1 MKHKIALFSIVNII
15 METTRNKLTKDEK
28 IFFFKLSNYLDTKL
42 YYFGSVQRADYFP
55 NSSDID
61 VDIFTHNEKSTIM
74 QLMNFLNVERKQFK
88 RFVWKLNNNNDKLA
102 HGYKLMYKNEANN
115 FSVEF
120 SIYNEK
126 YKRYILYE
134 HNDKKDIPLHAT
146 VLLII
151 IKFLY
156 YTLQI
161 IPSKWYTEAKKFILS
176 TLIFKKDDHFVV
188 IDPK

>member
-1 MKHKIALFSIVNII
+1 
-15 METTRNKLTKDEK
+15 METTRNNLTYDEK
-28 IFFFKLSNYLDTKL
+28 KFFYKLSNYLDTKL
-42 YYFGSVQRADYFP
+42 YYFGSVQRGDYFP
-55 NSSDID
+55 TSSDID
-61 VDIFTHNEKSTIM
+61 VDIFTENENNTIIK
-74 QLMNFLNVERKQFK
+74 LMNFLNVERHEFK

-102 HGYKLMYKNEANN
+102 YGYKIMYKNKENN

-134 HNDKKDIPLHAT
+134 HNDKKDLPLHAT
-146 VLLII
+146 ILLII

-156 YTLQI
+156 YTFNIL
-161 IPSKWYTEAKKFILS
+161 PSKWYIETKKFILS

-188 IDPK
+188 IDVK

>member
-1 MKHKIALFSIVNII
+1 
-15 METTRNKLTKDEK
+15 METTRNKLSQEET
-28 IFFFKLSNYLDTKL
+28 IFFNKLSNYLDTKL
-42 YYFGSVQRADYFP
+42 YYFGSVQRGDYFP

-61 VDIFTHNEKSTIM
+61 VDVFTEDENSTIIK
-74 QLMNFLNVERKQFK
+74 LMNFLNVERNEFK

-102 HGYKLMYKNEANN
+102 YGYKLMYKNEMGK

-120 SIYNEK
+120 SIYNDK
-126 YKRYILYE
+126 YKQHILYE

-156 YTLQI
+156 YTLNI
-161 IPSKWYTEAKKFILS
+161 IPSKWYNETKKFILS

>member
-1 MKHKIALFSIVNII
+1 
-15 METTRNKLTKDEK
+15 
-28 IFFFKLSNYLDTKL
+28 
-42 YYFGSVQRADYFP
+42 
-55 NSSDID
+55 
-61 VDIFTHNEKSTIM
+61 
-74 QLMNFLNVERKQFK
+74 MNFLNVERHEFK

-102 HGYKLMYKNEANN
+102 YGYKLMYKNQAKN

-134 HNDKKDIPLHAT
+134 HNDKKDIPLYAT
-146 VLLII
+146 ILLII
-151 IKFLY
+151 IKFLF
-156 YTLQI
+156 YTVQI
-161 IPSKWYTEAKKFILS
+161 IPSKWYTESKKFILS

>member
-1 MKHKIALFSIVNII
+1 MVNIT
-15 METTRNKLTKDEK
+15 METTRNKLSQDETN
-28 IFFFKLSNYLDTKL
+28 FFNKLSNYLDTKL
-42 YYFGSVQRADYFP
+42 YYFGSVQRGDYFP

-61 VDIFTHNEKSTIM
+61 VDIFTENENSTIIK
-74 QLMNFLNVERKQFK
+74 LMNFLNVERHEFK
-88 RFVWKLNNNNDKLA
+88 RFVWKLNNYNDKLA
-102 HGYKLMYKNEANN
+102 YGYKLMYKNKPNN
-115 FSVEF
+115 FAVEF

-126 YKRYILYE
+126 YKNYILYE

-146 VLLII
+146 ILLII

-156 YTLQI
+156 YTLHI
-161 IPSKWYTEAKKFILS
+161 IPSKWYTETKNFILS